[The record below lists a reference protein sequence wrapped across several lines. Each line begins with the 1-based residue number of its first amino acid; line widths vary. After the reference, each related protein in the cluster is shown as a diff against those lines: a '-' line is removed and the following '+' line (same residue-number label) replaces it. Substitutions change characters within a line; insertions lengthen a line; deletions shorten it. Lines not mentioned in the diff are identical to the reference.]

1 MSIYESRESRSSE
14 QINRE
19 FDVRGRPQNGLPRTI
34 IEIENEVNF
43 TESNIVDWQQNS
55 EIRQQ
60 LLAQSLQGF
69 QLETDTRTQWQSN
82 NTSIDTVYDDS
93 IDRHIFSLTG
103 SMESNS
109 IIADPLVSIR
119 PQDIFCG
126 AKICAKSTI
135 VPI

>member
-1 MSIYESRESRSSE
+1 MRIYESRESRSSE

-43 TESNIVDWQQNS
+43 TESNVVDWQQNS

-109 IIADPLVSIR
+109 IIADTLVSIR
-119 PQDIFCG
+119 LHDIFCG

>member
-34 IEIENEVNF
+34 IEIENEVNY
-43 TESNIVDWQQNS
+43 TESNVVDWQQNS

-109 IIADPLVSIR
+109 IIADTLVSIR